1 MALSFRRGI
10 AADFDALV
18 ILDSWGQRH
27 QAIRDWLR
35 DDAIVVAESGGRVVA
50 FGVMRPIFFLEPF
63 VELVMVD
70 QAHRRRGIARALLAH
85 FDTQHNRP
93 KLWISTNR
101 SNTPM
106 QGLLASEGFT
116 YAGEVEG
123 LDEGDPELFYYRL
136 RSS

>member
-10 AADFDALV
+10 PADFDALV
-18 ILDSWGQRH
+18 AIDSWGKRD

-35 DDAIVVAESGGRVVA
+35 DDAIFVAESGGRVVA

-63 VELVMVD
+63 VELIVVD
-70 QAHRRRGIARALLAH
+70 QANRRRGIARALLAYL
-85 FDTQHNRP
+85 DSQHNRP

-123 LDEGDPELFYYRL
+123 LDEGDPELFYYR
-136 RSS
+136 RRTP

>member
-10 AADFDALV
+10 PADFDALV
-18 ILDSWGQRH
+18 TIDSGGKRD
-27 QAIRDWLR
+27 QAIRDWLSAQ
-35 DDAIVVAESGGRVVA
+35 AIFVAESGGRVVA

-63 VELVMVD
+63 VELIMVD
-70 QAHRRRGIARALLAH
+70 PAHRRRGIARALLAYV
-85 FDTQHNRP
+85 DSQHNRP

-101 SNTPM
+101 SNTLM

-136 RSS
+136 RAS

>member
-1 MALSFRRGI
+1 MALSFRLGI
-10 AADFDALV
+10 PADFEALV
-18 ILDSWGQRH
+18 AIDSWSQRH
-27 QAIRDWLR
+27 QAIRDWLSAR
-35 DDAIVVAESGGRVVA
+35 AISVGESGGRVVA

-63 VELVMVD
+63 VELIVVD
-70 QAHRRRGIARALLAH
+70 QANRRSGIGRALLAYL
-85 FDTQHNRP
+85 DSQHDRP

-106 QGLLASEGFT
+106 QRLLASEGFT

-136 RSS
+136 RAS

>member
-1 MALSFRRGI
+1 MVLSFRRGI
-10 AADFDALV
+10 PADFEALV
-18 ILDSWGQRH
+18 AIDSWGQRD
-27 QAIRDWLR
+27 QAIRDWLS
-35 DDAIVVAESGGRVVA
+35 AHAVVVAESRGKVVA

-63 VELVMVD
+63 VESIVVE
-70 QAHRRRGIARALLAH
+70 QANRRRGIARALLAH
-85 FDTQHNRP
+85 LNSLHNRP

-106 QGLLASEGFT
+106 QKLLASEGFT

-136 RSS
+136 RAT

>member
-1 MALSFRRGI
+1 MALSFRRGTP
-10 AADFDALV
+10 ADFERLV
-18 ILDSWGQRH
+18 AIDGRCRRE

-35 DDAIVVAESGGRVVA
+35 DDAIFVAESGGRVVA

-63 VELVMVD
+63 VELIVVD
-70 QAHRRRGIARALLAH
+70 QANRRRGIARALLAYL
-85 FDTQHNRP
+85 DRQHNRP
-93 KLWISTNR
+93 KLWISTNH

-123 LDEGDPELFYYRL
+123 LDEGDPELFYYR
-136 RSS
+136 RRTP